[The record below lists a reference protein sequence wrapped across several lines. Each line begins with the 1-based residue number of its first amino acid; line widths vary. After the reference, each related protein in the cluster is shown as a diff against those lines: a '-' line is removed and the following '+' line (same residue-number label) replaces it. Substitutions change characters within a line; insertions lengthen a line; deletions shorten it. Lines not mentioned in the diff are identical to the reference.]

1 MSGTLYTIGFTR
13 KGAERFF
20 GLLADAGV
28 RVLLDT
34 RARPDSQLAGFARG
48 RDLAWFLQRL
58 CGIDYVAIA
67 ALAPG
72 NGLLADYRSGA
83 LDWTGYAWRYLAEL
97 NADAV
102 MRELAG
108 ISLDGACLLCAEDS
122 ADQCHRRLAAEWLQ
136 QREPT
141 LRLVH
146 LR

>member
-72 NGLLADYRSGA
+72 NGLLADYRRGA
-83 LDWTGYAWRYLAEL
+83 LDWTCYARRYLAEL

-122 ADQCHRRLAAEWLQ
+122 PDQCHRRLAAEWLQ
-136 QREPT
+136 QCEPT